1 VCVYNKKKCIYIYRY
16 NSYIHV
22 LQIDVNDVKDSPVA
36 LDTTLRLTLQE
47 TRCVRLALI
56 EMQMRSIDRSWQWT
70 KRVGQCARSAI
81 SDFAPRIED
90 TRTLANDERQAERQA
105 GHQEIFECRHLYGQ
119 LRAGTVG
126 AVFGKDRRRGR
137 EGRLCSASCIIHLHR
152 PGLASAT
159 PARRAR
165 YICCSGSW
173 NDISDPSL
181 SRHLG
186 DPPFRSLPPS
196 VVSSSST
203 VAVAAVAA
211 AAPRRSRFSRF
222 SRLLRGSRC
231 SPLALASVHPFS
243 FPPWSILRVR
253 EPFARGGGTR
263 VSSTCPPSG
272 QTMSRDSDNSAL
284 V

>member
-70 KRVGQCARSAI
+70 KRVGQCARSA
-81 SDFAPRIED
+81 
-90 TRTLANDERQAERQA
+90 
-105 GHQEIFECRHLYGQ
+105 LYGQ